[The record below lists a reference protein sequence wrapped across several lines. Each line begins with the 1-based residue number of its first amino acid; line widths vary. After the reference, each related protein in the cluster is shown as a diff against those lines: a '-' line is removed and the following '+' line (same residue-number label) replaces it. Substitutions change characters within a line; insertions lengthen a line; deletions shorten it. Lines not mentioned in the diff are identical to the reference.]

1 MDTSNYR
8 ENDYD
13 RYEDETAEGAAS
25 EKGSSRRFLWII
37 VMMIGILAVLA
48 GALLAVIKWRRDKA
62 SMEAMQE
69 LQSVV
74 EAIPEEE
81 DSSETVEAEVPEEEP
96 LPENPIDFDA
106 LRERNSDIYAWIRIE
121 DTQIDYPVLQC
132 AEDDAFY
139 LTHDVDR
146 NTSSHGAIYT
156 ETVNS
161 KEFSDPVTLMYGHNM
176 RDGSMFQNVHKFED
190 LSFFETHEFLHVF
203 VPGHDLTYRILS
215 VYNYDDRHI
224 LNSFDFSDPAV
235 YESYL
240 DEIFHKY
247 IYSGHVREDMEVTAE
262 DRILIL
268 STCVGNRPDQ
278 RCLLTAVLVE
288 DQETADYTGQDDKLL
303 TGIEGT
309 AETAGAEEDAASGE

>member
-37 VMMIGILAVLA
+37 VRMIGILAVLA

-81 DSSETVEAEVPEEEP
+81 D
-96 LPENPIDFDA
+96 
-106 LRERNSDIYAWIRIE
+106 
-121 DTQIDYPVLQC
+121 
-132 AEDDAFY
+132 
-139 LTHDVDR
+139 DR